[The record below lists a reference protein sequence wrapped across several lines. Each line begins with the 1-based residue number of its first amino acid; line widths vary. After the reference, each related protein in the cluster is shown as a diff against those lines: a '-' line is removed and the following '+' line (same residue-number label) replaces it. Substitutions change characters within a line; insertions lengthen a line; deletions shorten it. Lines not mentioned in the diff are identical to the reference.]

1 MSIFSHG
8 MREILLLSHLLRP
21 QKHPDMHVLPLTHWP
36 TYFSTPNEGLQF
48 NVVVFFFVFFLC
60 QSPPYLLGRQSESE
74 REREARCCFRH
85 STYNG
90 MKSIRSGSFFLH
102 FINLIKHNY
111 WIAGQSLKLIVQVY
125 K

>member
-21 QKHPDMHVLPLTHWP
+21 HKHPDMHVLPLTHWP

-74 REREARCCFRH
+74 RVLNMGTLLLSALDLQWDEIYTFRE
-85 STYNG
+85 
-90 MKSIRSGSFFLH
+90 FF
-102 FINLIKHNY
+102 FTF
-111 WIAGQSLKLIVQVY
+111 Y
-125 K
+125 KFN